1 MAENS
6 FPSSEAIGG
15 MIETLMSK
23 PELLRGIASALGV
36 SENEEKEEEEKKENQ
51 EEKEK
56 TQEKENTEETANLI
70 PQIPPQLLSKLPTIL
85 SLLSGTDGGKK
96 SKKETEREALL
107 CALKP
112 YLTENKVQAIEKI
125 IKLSRLGD
133 LLSSLSL

>member
-1 MAENS
+1 MSENS

-36 SENEEKEEEEKKENQ
+36 SENEEKEEEKKENQ

-56 TQEKENTEETANLI
+56 TQEKEPTEETANLI